1 MVVTPATDSADEP
14 PAGSASKAST
24 ALARRIVQA
33 MLTGDLP
40 IGTMLPAEAD
50 LARQHS
56 VGRST
61 VREALCLLEVWGAV
75 EVRQGRSGGAMTR
88 RPDAKAVGEALW
100 IVMQFD
106 QVSLAELLDT
116 RRIFD
121 VMLARSAA
129 EGMTNEDVLD
139 LAEATRGL
147 GDHVADVE
155 QYGVYNDRFH
165 QVLVAA
171 CGNRALQVLVEATS
185 SLTTDLIYELG
196 DQIEWRRRSV
206 ELRQGVFRA
215 IAGGRADDAEQAMAR
230 YRDEMSAWWSA
241 HCPEAMHR
249 AIDVLRDDRLIAPV
263 APPPRI
269 AGRRTQVRAGERPAT
284 KASTRVAR
292 AIARQLLSGELQ
304 EGDLLPPETEL
315 AQRHNVGRSTLRE
328 ALHLLEVWGAV
339 EIREGRTVGAQLRR
353 PDARAAGRALA
364 IVMRFDRVT
373 LAELFQT
380 RTIFD
385 VMTARLAAEQMTAD
399 GVLGLAE
406 SVRNLSDHVDDQDL
420 YFAFNDQFF
429 RILLAASGN
438 RALRALLDA
447 IKSITVDVMYE
458 MGSPEEWRRQSVT
471 LRTAVFR
478 AIAAGDPDETERHM
492 RDYRDTM
499 FEWWSGQFPDA
510 MASPMAIFRGR
521 VAAPMARDLPRLLG
535 HS

>member
-1 MVVTPATDSADEP
+1 MVVTLTVESANEP
-14 PAGSASKAST
+14 LDGSPQRAST
-24 ALARRIVQA
+24 ALARRVVQA
-33 MLTGDLP
+33 MLAGELP
-40 IGTMLPAEAD
+40 MGAMLPAEAD
-50 LARQHS
+50 LARQHG

-61 VREALCLLEVWGAV
+61 VREALRLLEVWGAV
-75 EVRQGRSGGAMTR
+75 EVRQGRTGGAMTR

-121 VMLARSAA
+121 LMLARAAA
-129 EGMTNEDVLD
+129 EDMTNEDVLD

-147 GDHVADVE
+147 TDHVGDVE
-155 QYGVYNDRFH
+155 QYGVFNDRFH

-171 CGNRALQVLVEATS
+171 CGNRALRVLVEATS

-196 DQIEWRRRSV
+196 DRTEWRRRSV

-215 IAGGRADDAEQAMAR
+215 IAGGRADDAERAMAR
-230 YRDEMSAWWSA
+230 YRDEMSAWWVA
-241 HCPEAMHR
+241 HCPEAMYR
-249 AIDVLRDDRLIAPV
+249 PIDVLRDDRPIAPV
-263 APPPRI
+263 APPPRV
-269 AGRRTQVRAGERPAT
+269 AGSRTPVRAGERPVT

-292 AIARQLLSGELQ
+292 AITRQLLGGQLR
-304 EGDLLPPETEL
+304 EGDVLPPETEL

-328 ALHLLEVWGAV
+328 ALHLLEVWGVV
-339 EIREGRTVGAQLRR
+339 EIRDGRTAGAQLRR
-353 PDARAAGRALA
+353 PDAKAAGRALA
-364 IVMRFDRVT
+364 IVVRFDHVT
-373 LAELFQT
+373 LAELFHT

-385 VMTARLAAEQMTAD
+385 VMTARLAAEHMTAD

-406 SVRNLSDHVDDQDL
+406 TIRSLGDHVDDHEL

-447 IKSITVDVMYE
+447 IKSITVDVMYA
-458 MGSPEEWRRQSVT
+458 MGNPLEWRGQSVT

-478 AIAAGDPDETERHM
+478 AIAAGDPDETERQM
-492 RDYRDTM
+492 RNYRDAM
-499 FEWWSGQFPDA
+499 FGWWSERFPEE

-521 VAAPMARDLPRLLG
+521 LAAPTARDLPRLLG
-535 HS
+535 R